1 MTYTYRRID
10 KRVDMSF
17 GNILRML
24 LTLTI
29 TLAVFAAKTVR
40 YVARKIYD
48 GILATATALKD
59 IVKASSPKEE

>member
-1 MTYTYRRID
+1 
-10 KRVDMSF
+10 MSF

-40 YVARKIYD
+40 YVAKKIYD
-48 GILATATALKD
+48 GIIATATALKD